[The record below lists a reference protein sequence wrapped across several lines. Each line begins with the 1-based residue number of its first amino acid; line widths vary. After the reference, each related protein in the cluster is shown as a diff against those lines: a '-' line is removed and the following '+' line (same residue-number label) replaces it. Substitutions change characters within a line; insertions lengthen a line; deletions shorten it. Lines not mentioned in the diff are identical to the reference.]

1 MTTKPSYTPALRFP
15 DFLNDGE
22 WEVKRLGEIC
32 IVNPP
37 SKDIPEEF
45 HYLDLESVVAGR
57 IIGCN
62 RIKREGAPSRAQR
75 LVQKY
80 DVLFQMVRP
89 YQQNNLYFLLEDGQY
104 VASTGYAVLRAKE
117 GVSDSGYLY
126 HIVHSKDFLSQVL
139 QRCTGSNYP
148 AINSSS
154 LEDICVPF
162 PPLPEQRRIAQ
173 ALTALDELIA
183 ATNEKLEQMKVY
195 KKGLMQKLFPA
206 KGKKLP
212 ELRFKEFKKD
222 GECEVKK
229 LGDIFSL
236 IRNGA
241 MYNTNNT
248 SGFPMSRIETISNGV
263 IDYDRVGYSETEL
276 KDYRLNEGD
285 ILFSHINSLAHIGKV
300 AYYDGSKVLYHGMN
314 LLVLRCEKSFYPLY
328 IFYLLNTEEM
338 KIALRSIAKRAI
350 NQASIST
357 KELAQLLV
365 YIPQKEEQR
374 KIADCFTSIDEMINQ
389 YTNKVSFLEV
399 YKKGLMQQMFPHVE
413 TQNFASLPTDKQ
425 M

>member
-1 MTTKPSYTPALRFP
+1 MTTKPTYTPTLRFP

-37 SKDIPEEF
+37 SKDIPNEF
-45 HYLDLESVVAGR
+45 NYLDLESVVAGR
-57 IIGCN
+57 IISCN

-104 VASTGYAVLRAKE
+104 VASTGYAVLRSKE

-154 LEDICVPF
+154 LEDICVPL

-183 ATNEKLEQMKVY
+183 ATNEKLEQMK
-195 KKGLMQKLFPA
+195 A
-206 KGKKLP
+206 
-212 ELRFKEFKKD
+212 
-222 GECEVKK
+222 
-229 LGDIFSL
+229 
-236 IRNGA
+236 
-241 MYNTNNT
+241 
-248 SGFPMSRIETISNGV
+248 
-263 IDYDRVGYSETEL
+263 
-276 KDYRLNEGD
+276 
-285 ILFSHINSLAHIGKV
+285 
-300 AYYDGSKVLYHGMN
+300 
-314 LLVLRCEKSFYPLY
+314 
-328 IFYLLNTEEM
+328 
-338 KIALRSIAKRAI
+338 
-350 NQASIST
+350 
-357 KELAQLLV
+357 
-365 YIPQKEEQR
+365 
-374 KIADCFTSIDEMINQ
+374 
-389 YTNKVSFLEV
+389 
-399 YKKGLMQQMFPHVE
+399 YKKGLMQQLFVD
-413 TQNFASLPTDKQ
+413 SIGGGG
-425 M
+425 

>member
-1 MTTKPSYTPALRFP
+1 M
-15 DFLNDGE
+15 
-22 WEVKRLGEIC
+22 
-32 IVNPP
+32 
-37 SKDIPEEF
+37 
-45 HYLDLESVVAGR
+45 
-57 IIGCN
+57 
-62 RIKREGAPSRAQR
+62 
-75 LVQKY
+75 
-80 DVLFQMVRP
+80 
-89 YQQNNLYFLLEDGQY
+89 
-104 VASTGYAVLRAKE
+104 
-117 GVSDSGYLY
+117 
-126 HIVHSKDFLSQVL
+126 
-139 QRCTGSNYP
+139 
-148 AINSSS
+148 
-154 LEDICVPF
+154 
-162 PPLPEQRRIAQ
+162 
-173 ALTALDELIA
+173 
-183 ATNEKLEQMKVY
+183 
-195 KKGLMQKLFPA
+195 
-206 KGKKLP
+206 
-212 ELRFKEFKKD
+212 